1 MKYLTRKMVMPAHL
15 NGAGTLFGGQA
26 LAWVDEEAAIFATCQ
41 LQSRSLVTKV
51 MSAIDF
57 QAPVHQGDIIEIG
70 TQMVAVGRTSITVS
84 CSIRNMTTGAVVLN
98 VDKIVFVH
106 LGEDG
111 KPAPHGMKEKLP
123 PTES

>member
-1 MKYLTRKMVMPAHL
+1 MDYLTRKMIMPAHL

-26 LAWVDEEAAIFATCQ
+26 LAWVDEEAAIFAACQ
-41 LQSRSLVTKV
+41 IKSRSLVTKV

-70 TQMVAVGRTSITVS
+70 CRLVAVGRTSITVG
-84 CSIRNMTTGAVVLN
+84 CSIRNMTTGEVVLN

-106 LGEDG
+106 LDDNGQ
-111 KPAPHGMKEKLP
+111 PTPHGKA
-123 PTES
+123 